1 MSGRPGSAAAM
12 LAVVALLA
20 GGGTA
25 EAQPTGG
32 SSHDITAAALE
43 GINSRYLLQA
53 HYGKAVTDQDF
64 PGQFQLIAFGY
75 TFCPDVCPTTLVEV
89 AKVMDLLGERSARVQ
104 PLFIT
109 VDPERDTLRVLRTYV
124 EFFHP
129 RILGLR
135 GSPELTRRVADHYR
149 VRYEKVQEPGAAP
162 EHYAV
167 DHTAGLYLLG
177 PDGAFVT
184 KFAYGTAPKDIADRL
199 SALIEANPLPP
210 ARDRH

>member
-1 MSGRPGSAAAM
+1 MAN
-12 LAVVALLA
+12 
-20 GGGTA
+20 
-25 EAQPTGG
+25 AQPAAGAT
-32 SSHDITAAALE
+32 HDITAAALE

-89 AKVMDLLGERSARVQ
+89 AKVMDLLGERAVRVQ

-109 VDPERDTLRVLRTYV
+109 VDPERDTLKVLRTYV

-135 GSPELTRRVADHYR
+135 GSPELTRRIAEHYK
-149 VRYEKVQEPGAAP
+149 VRYEKVREPGAAP

-199 SALIEANPLPP
+199 SALIAANPLPP
-210 ARDRH
+210 TQERR